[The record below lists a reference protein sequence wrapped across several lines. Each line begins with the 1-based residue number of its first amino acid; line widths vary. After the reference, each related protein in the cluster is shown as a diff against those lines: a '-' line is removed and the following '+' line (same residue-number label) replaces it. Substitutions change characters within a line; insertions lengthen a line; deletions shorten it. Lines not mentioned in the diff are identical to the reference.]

1 MTKIIALAQ
10 QKGGVGKTTTTIN
23 LGASLVELGRK
34 VLVIDFDPQGALTA
48 GLGLNPSSLEKTVY
62 SVLRSSSVKLK
73 DVIIKTNSGLNLVP
87 ANIDLAAADVE
98 LVNETGREYV
108 LKEKLS
114 PVQNEYDYVL
124 IDCQPSLGLLTVN
137 ALSASTNVVIPI
149 QTQYLALRGM
159 ELLLQTIEKVKLRI
173 NPDLQI
179 TGILPT
185 MFDSRTTHSREVL
198 EELKETYSQFL
209 FETVI
214 PYTVKFQDSSLAG
227 DPVLKTNPES
237 SATDAYRNLAKEI
250 EKRG

>member
-73 DVIIKTNSGLNLVP
+73 DVIINTNSGLDLVP

-114 PVQNEYDYVL
+114 PVQNGYDYVL

-137 ALSASTNVVIPI
+137 ALSASTNIVIPI

-227 DPVLKTNPES
+227 DSVLKTNPES